1 MICEEFTEQDLL
13 RALRSFFRD
22 ADKPIPEDCEKFAAE
37 FFRKHGAYSYE
48 LFVVERAK
56 VISCKYTG
64 LLDACKRSLERD
76 GVFID
81 VADLTQFL
89 NQGEPNVPVSDV
101 R

>member
-64 LLDACKRSLERD
+64 LLDNCKRSLQGYVTE
-76 GVFID
+76 
-81 VADLTQFL
+81 ADTNLARYIAQ
-89 NQGEPNVPVSDV
+89 
-101 R
+101 

>member
-64 LLDACKRSLERD
+64 LLDNCKCSLQGYVTASED
-76 GVFID
+76 
-81 VADLTQFL
+81 DLARYIAQ
-89 NQGEPNVPVSDV
+89 
-101 R
+101 

>member
-64 LLDACKRSLERD
+64 LLDACKRSLESD
-76 GVFID
+76 DVFVD
-81 VADLTQFL
+81 VTDLVSFL
-89 NQGEPNVPVSDV
+89 EPNGE
-101 R
+101 

>member
-22 ADKPIPEDCEKFAAE
+22 ADKPIPEDCEKFAVE

-48 LFVVERAK
+48 LFVVERAR

-64 LLDACKRSLERD
+64 LLDNCKRSLQGYVTASED
-76 GVFID
+76 
-81 VADLTQFL
+81 DLARYIAQ
-89 NQGEPNVPVSDV
+89 
-101 R
+101 

>member
-64 LLDACKRSLERD
+64 LLDACKRSLESYSVSGD
-76 GVFID
+76 D
-81 VADLTQFL
+81 DLASYLAQ
-89 NQGEPNVPVSDV
+89 
-101 R
+101 

>member
-22 ADKPIPEDCEKFAAE
+22 ADTPIPEDCEKFAAE

-64 LLDACKRSLERD
+64 LLDNCKRSLQGYATESED
-76 GVFID
+76 
-81 VADLTQFL
+81 DLARYIAQ
-89 NQGEPNVPVSDV
+89 
-101 R
+101 